1 MGLLLAR
8 LKPKYFRIK
17 QLQIEKISIIGS
29 ASIEH
34 VFCLQNEKIT
44 LQLKVSR
51 KGRKIKKISPCC
63 QSGPIQTL

>member
-29 ASIEH
+29 ASIED

-51 KGRKIKKISPCC
+51 KGREIKKISPCYKN
-63 QSGPIQTL
+63 GPIQTL